1 MIHGKAIYF
10 KNISTLKSIKIGSV
24 LQQVLY
30 FRRSVRRFTTSTGF
44 PAYSPGGMRRYH
56 GRRSF
61 ETFSNM
67 RSVMEKSILMD
78 IHLRQSPYTAFKDR
92 LLRLLMR

>member
-1 MIHGKAIYF
+1 MSG
-10 KNISTLKSIKIGSV
+10 GSQPA
-24 LQQVLY
+24 LA
-30 FRRSVRRFTTSTGF
+30 FRHLG
-44 PAYSPGGMRRYH
+44 PGGMRRYH

-78 IHLRQSPYTAFKDR
+78 IHLRQSPYTAFWER
-92 LLRLLMR
+92 MLRLLMR